1 MEASNVTRAVDSIV
15 GGAVGTADHAVSIGG
30 ADEHDDHALIHA
42 AIPSRRRSASPCRS
56 PAVARARTL
65 ARSAS

>member
-1 MEASNVTRAVDSIV
+1 
-15 GGAVGTADHAVSIGG
+15 VGTADHAVSIGG

-65 ARSAS
+65 ARRAS